1 MRILALG
8 LSVLSLLAA
17 CSRAPAEARHTVEEY
32 RADAALRRAQL
43 ERCQR
48 DPGALRRTPNCINAQ
63 TAAAFEDR
71 LRLRDAPPVGLQKG
85 KDPAKPANDQG
96 QE

>member
-1 MRILALG
+1 MRLLAFGMSALFAI
-8 LSVLSLLAA
+8 AA

-32 RADAALRRAQL
+32 RADAALRRAQM

-48 DPGALRRTPNCINAQ
+48 DPGALRRTPDCINAQ

-71 LRLRDAPPVGLQKG
+71 LRLRDAPPVGLEKG
-85 KDPAKPANDQG
+85 EDSAKPANDRG